1 MTCVACM
8 IWENRKV
15 FMQHTTVKELPES
28 ERPYERFLALG
39 AEALSDAELLS
50 IILKTGTKE
59 LTALDIARQLLSEC
73 HGNLLNLYEFS
84 YEELMEHKGI
94 GPVKAIQLKA
104 VAELSKRIARTD
116 NSDKLELNKPE
127 TVAGYYMETLRH
139 QKREVVMAAF
149 FDAKCHFLGDSVI
162 ATGGSDSACVAVS
175 ALFQEALKR
184 HAVQMI
190 VLHNHPSGNLTPS
203 EEDIKTTERIAVC
216 GRVLGIPVVDHII
229 CAEHGYISMR
239 SYGYEH
245 LFNDS
250 ENDLNKIRESETP
263 VIRLPEDKDEDY
275 SSLKISREVNGKE
288 MEIPL
293 TRDELSEA
301 FFEQQ
306 RIWDESYVRNYL
318 NDLRKDKEKRL
329 EFKSQNGIGINSI
342 LKSDKTISR
351 ISAEMRRKAD
361 KYGMSDYE
369 ALEEAVQEE
378 AAELER
384 RRKEKS
390 RER

>member
-1 MTCVACM
+1 MNKKDFDLVGVRLVPERKLYSEKEIVCSSDAVALLS
-8 IWENRKV
+8 
-15 FMQHTTVKELPES
+15 KELGEHDR
-28 ERPYERFLALG
+28 EVFCVLH
-39 AEALSDAELLS
+39 LSPRGLPLS
-50 IILKTGTKE
+50 ASITSMGE
-59 LTALDIARQLLSEC
+59 LTS
-73 HGNLLNLYEFS
+73 
-84 YEELMEHKGI
+84 
-94 GPVKAIQLKA
+94 
-104 VAELSKRIARTD
+104 
-116 NSDKLELNKPE
+116 
-127 TVAGYYMETLRH
+127 TLVH
-139 QKREVVMAAF
+139 PREVFKSAVLSSAAGIM
-149 FDAKCHFLGDSVI
+149 L
-162 ATGGSDSACVAVS
+162 
-175 ALFQEALKR
+175 
-184 HAVQMI
+184 
-190 VLHNHPSGNLTPS
+190 LHNHPSGNLTPS

-263 VIRLPEDKDEDY
+263 EIRLPEDKDEDY

-288 MEIPL
+288 MDIPL

-318 NDLRKDKEKRL
+318 SDRSTDRERRL
-329 EFKSQNGIGINSI
+329 EFKAQHGVDVDF
-342 LKSDKTISR
+342 LMKYDKIISE
-351 ISAEMRRKAD
+351 IAAEMRRKAD

-369 ALEEAVQEE
+369 ALEEAIQEE
-378 AAELER
+378 AVELAR
-384 RRKEKS
+384 RRKEKA

>member
-1 MTCVACM
+1 MNKKDFDLVGVRLVPERKLYSEKEIVCSSDAVALLS
-8 IWENRKV
+8 
-15 FMQHTTVKELPES
+15 KELGEHDR
-28 ERPYERFLALG
+28 EVFCVLH
-39 AEALSDAELLS
+39 LSPRGLPLS
-50 IILKTGTKE
+50 ASITSMGE
-59 LTALDIARQLLSEC
+59 LTS
-73 HGNLLNLYEFS
+73 
-84 YEELMEHKGI
+84 
-94 GPVKAIQLKA
+94 
-104 VAELSKRIARTD
+104 
-116 NSDKLELNKPE
+116 
-127 TVAGYYMETLRH
+127 TLVH
-139 QKREVVMAAF
+139 PREVFKSAVLSSAA
-149 FDAKCHFLGDSVI
+149 G
-162 ATGGSDSACVAVS
+162 
-175 ALFQEALKR
+175 
-184 HAVQMI
+184 I
-190 VLHNHPSGNLTPS
+190 VLIHNHPSGNLTPS

-288 MEIPL
+288 MDIPL

-318 NDLRKDKEKRL
+318 SDRSTDRERRL
-329 EFKSQNGIGINSI
+329 EFKAQHGVDVDF
-342 LKSDKTISR
+342 LMKYDKIISE
-351 ISAEMRRKAD
+351 IAAEMRRKAD

-369 ALEEAVQEE
+369 ALEEAIQEE
-378 AAELER
+378 AVELAR
-384 RRKEKS
+384 RRKEKA

>member
-1 MTCVACM
+1 MNKKDFDLVGVRLVPERKLYSEKEIVCSSDAVALL
-8 IWENRKV
+8 I
-15 FMQHTTVKELPES
+15 KELGEHDR
-28 ERPYERFLALG
+28 EVFCVLH
-39 AEALSDAELLS
+39 LSPRGLPLS
-50 IILKTGTKE
+50 ASITSMGE
-59 LTALDIARQLLSEC
+59 LTS
-73 HGNLLNLYEFS
+73 
-84 YEELMEHKGI
+84 
-94 GPVKAIQLKA
+94 
-104 VAELSKRIARTD
+104 
-116 NSDKLELNKPE
+116 
-127 TVAGYYMETLRH
+127 TLVH
-139 QKREVVMAAF
+139 PREVFKSAVLSSAAGIM
-149 FDAKCHFLGDSVI
+149 L
-162 ATGGSDSACVAVS
+162 
-175 ALFQEALKR
+175 
-184 HAVQMI
+184 
-190 VLHNHPSGNLTPS
+190 LHNHPSGNLTPS

-250 ENDLNKIRESETP
+250 GNDLNKIRESETP

-275 SSLKISREVNGKE
+275 SSLKISREVNGEE

-318 NDLRKDKEKRL
+318 SDRSTDKERRL
-329 EFKSQNGIGINSI
+329 EFKAQHGVDVDFLMKYDKIISGIA
-342 LKSDKTISR
+342 
-351 ISAEMRRKAD
+351 AEMRRKAD

-369 ALEEAVQEE
+369 ALEEAIQEE
-378 AAELER
+378 AVELAR
-384 RRKEKS
+384 RRKEKA

>member
-1 MTCVACM
+1 MNKKDFDLVGVRLVPERKLYSEKEIVCSSDAVALLS
-8 IWENRKV
+8 
-15 FMQHTTVKELPES
+15 KELGDHDREV
-28 ERPYERFLALG
+28 FCVLH
-39 AEALSDAELLS
+39 LSPRGLPLS
-50 IILKTGTKE
+50 ASITSMGE
-59 LTALDIARQLLSEC
+59 LTS
-73 HGNLLNLYEFS
+73 
-84 YEELMEHKGI
+84 
-94 GPVKAIQLKA
+94 
-104 VAELSKRIARTD
+104 
-116 NSDKLELNKPE
+116 
-127 TVAGYYMETLRH
+127 TLVH
-139 QKREVVMAAF
+139 PREVFKSAVLSSAA
-149 FDAKCHFLGDSVI
+149 G
-162 ATGGSDSACVAVS
+162 
-175 ALFQEALKR
+175 
-184 HAVQMI
+184 I
-190 VLHNHPSGNLTPS
+190 VLLHNHPSGSLTPS

-263 VIRLPEDKDEDY
+263 AIRLPEDKDEDY

-288 MEIPL
+288 MDIPL

-318 NDLRKDKEKRL
+318 SDRSTDRERRL
-329 EFKSQNGIGINSI
+329 EFKAQHGVDVDFLMKYDKIISGIA
-342 LKSDKTISR
+342 
-351 ISAEMRRKAD
+351 AEMRRKAD

-369 ALEEAVQEE
+369 ALEEAIQEE
-378 AAELER
+378 AVELAR
-384 RRKEKS
+384 RRKEKA

>member
-1 MTCVACM
+1 MNKKDFDLVGVRLVPERKLYSEKEIVCSEDAVALLS
-8 IWENRKV
+8 
-15 FMQHTTVKELPES
+15 KELGEHDR
-28 ERPYERFLALG
+28 EVFCVLH
-39 AEALSDAELLS
+39 LSPRGLPLS
-50 IILKTGTKE
+50 ASITSMGE
-59 LTALDIARQLLSEC
+59 LTS
-73 HGNLLNLYEFS
+73 
-84 YEELMEHKGI
+84 
-94 GPVKAIQLKA
+94 
-104 VAELSKRIARTD
+104 
-116 NSDKLELNKPE
+116 
-127 TVAGYYMETLRH
+127 TLVH
-139 QKREVVMAAF
+139 PREVFKSAVLSSAA
-149 FDAKCHFLGDSVI
+149 G
-162 ATGGSDSACVAVS
+162 
-175 ALFQEALKR
+175 
-184 HAVQMI
+184 I
-190 VLHNHPSGNLTPS
+190 VLLHNHPSGNLTPS
-203 EEDIKTTERIAVC
+203 EEDINTTERIAVC

-318 NDLRKDKEKRL
+318 SDRSTDKERRL
-329 EFKSQNGIGINSI
+329 EFKAQHGVDVDFLMKYDKIISGIA
-342 LKSDKTISR
+342 
-351 ISAEMRRKAD
+351 AEMRRKAD

-369 ALEEAVQEE
+369 ALEEAIKEE
-378 AAELER
+378 AVELAR
-384 RRKEKS
+384 RRKEKA

>member
-1 MTCVACM
+1 MNKKDFDLVGVRLVPERKLYSEKEIVCSSDAVALLS
-8 IWENRKV
+8 
-15 FMQHTTVKELPES
+15 KELGEHDR
-28 ERPYERFLALG
+28 EVFCVLH
-39 AEALSDAELLS
+39 LSPRGLPLS
-50 IILKTGTKE
+50 ASITSMGE
-59 LTALDIARQLLSEC
+59 LTS
-73 HGNLLNLYEFS
+73 
-84 YEELMEHKGI
+84 
-94 GPVKAIQLKA
+94 
-104 VAELSKRIARTD
+104 
-116 NSDKLELNKPE
+116 
-127 TVAGYYMETLRH
+127 TLVH
-139 QKREVVMAAF
+139 PREVFKSAVLSSAA
-149 FDAKCHFLGDSVI
+149 G
-162 ATGGSDSACVAVS
+162 
-175 ALFQEALKR
+175 
-184 HAVQMI
+184 I
-190 VLHNHPSGNLTPS
+190 VLLHNHPSGNLTPS

-263 VIRLPEDKDEDY
+263 VIRLPEDKDGDY

-288 MEIPL
+288 MDIPL

-318 NDLRKDKEKRL
+318 SDRSTDRERRL
-329 EFKSQNGIGINSI
+329 EFKAQHGVDVDF
-342 LKSDKTISR
+342 LMKYDKIISE
-351 ISAEMRRKAD
+351 IAAEMRRKAD

-369 ALEEAVQEE
+369 ALEEAIQEE
-378 AAELER
+378 AVELAR
-384 RRKEKS
+384 RRKEKA

>member
-1 MTCVACM
+1 MNKKDFDLVGVRLVPERKLYSEKEIVCSSDAVALLS
-8 IWENRKV
+8 
-15 FMQHTTVKELPES
+15 KELGEHDR
-28 ERPYERFLALG
+28 EVFCVLH
-39 AEALSDAELLS
+39 LSPRGLPLS
-50 IILKTGTKE
+50 ASITSMGE
-59 LTALDIARQLLSEC
+59 LTS
-73 HGNLLNLYEFS
+73 
-84 YEELMEHKGI
+84 
-94 GPVKAIQLKA
+94 
-104 VAELSKRIARTD
+104 
-116 NSDKLELNKPE
+116 
-127 TVAGYYMETLRH
+127 TLVH
-139 QKREVVMAAF
+139 SREVFKSAVLSSAA
-149 FDAKCHFLGDSVI
+149 G
-162 ATGGSDSACVAVS
+162 
-175 ALFQEALKR
+175 
-184 HAVQMI
+184 I
-190 VLHNHPSGNLTPS
+190 VLLHNHPSGSLTPS

-216 GRVLGIPVVDHII
+216 GRVLGIPVLDHII

-288 MEIPL
+288 MDIPL

-318 NDLRKDKEKRL
+318 SDRSTDRERRL
-329 EFKSQNGIGINSI
+329 EFKAQHGVDVDF
-342 LKSDKTISR
+342 LMKYDKIISE
-351 ISAEMRRKAD
+351 IAAEMRRKAD

-369 ALEEAVQEE
+369 ALEEAIQEE
-378 AAELER
+378 AVELAR
-384 RRKEKS
+384 RRKEKA

>member
-1 MTCVACM
+1 MNKKDFDLVGVRLVPERKLYSEKEIVCSSDAVALLS
-8 IWENRKV
+8 
-15 FMQHTTVKELPES
+15 KELGEHDR
-28 ERPYERFLALG
+28 EVFCVLH
-39 AEALSDAELLS
+39 LSPRGLPLS
-50 IILKTGTKE
+50 ASITSMGE
-59 LTALDIARQLLSEC
+59 LTS
-73 HGNLLNLYEFS
+73 
-84 YEELMEHKGI
+84 
-94 GPVKAIQLKA
+94 
-104 VAELSKRIARTD
+104 
-116 NSDKLELNKPE
+116 
-127 TVAGYYMETLRH
+127 TLVH
-139 QKREVVMAAF
+139 PREVFKSAVLSSAAGIM
-149 FDAKCHFLGDSVI
+149 L
-162 ATGGSDSACVAVS
+162 
-175 ALFQEALKR
+175 
-184 HAVQMI
+184 
-190 VLHNHPSGNLTPS
+190 LHNHPSGNLTPS

-288 MEIPL
+288 MDIPL

-318 NDLRKDKEKRL
+318 SDRSTDKERRL
-329 EFKSQNGIGINSI
+329 EFKAQHGVDVDFLMKYDKIISGIA
-342 LKSDKTISR
+342 
-351 ISAEMRRKAD
+351 AEMRRKAD

-369 ALEEAVQEE
+369 ALEEAIQEE
-378 AAELER
+378 AVELAR
-384 RRKEKS
+384 RRKEKA

>member
-1 MTCVACM
+1 MNKKDFDLVGVRLVPERKLYSEKEIVCSSDAVALLS
-8 IWENRKV
+8 
-15 FMQHTTVKELPES
+15 KELGEHDR
-28 ERPYERFLALG
+28 EVFCVLH
-39 AEALSDAELLS
+39 LSPRGLPLS
-50 IILKTGTKE
+50 ASITSMGE
-59 LTALDIARQLLSEC
+59 LTS
-73 HGNLLNLYEFS
+73 
-84 YEELMEHKGI
+84 
-94 GPVKAIQLKA
+94 
-104 VAELSKRIARTD
+104 
-116 NSDKLELNKPE
+116 
-127 TVAGYYMETLRH
+127 TLVH
-139 QKREVVMAAF
+139 PREVFKSAVLSSAAGIM
-149 FDAKCHFLGDSVI
+149 L
-162 ATGGSDSACVAVS
+162 
-175 ALFQEALKR
+175 
-184 HAVQMI
+184 
-190 VLHNHPSGNLTPS
+190 LHNHPSGNLTPS

-288 MEIPL
+288 MDIPL

-318 NDLRKDKEKRL
+318 SDRSTDRERRL
-329 EFKSQNGIGINSI
+329 EFKAQHGVDVDF
-342 LKSDKTISR
+342 LMKYDKIISE
-351 ISAEMRRKAD
+351 IAAEMRRKAD

-369 ALEEAVQEE
+369 ALEEAIQEE
-378 AAELER
+378 AVELAR
-384 RRKEKS
+384 RRKEKA

>member
-1 MTCVACM
+1 MNKKDFDLVGVRLVPERKLYSEKEIVCSSDAVALLS
-8 IWENRKV
+8 
-15 FMQHTTVKELPES
+15 KELGEHDR
-28 ERPYERFLALG
+28 EVFCVLH
-39 AEALSDAELLS
+39 LSPRGLPLS
-50 IILKTGTKE
+50 ASITSMGE
-59 LTALDIARQLLSEC
+59 LTS
-73 HGNLLNLYEFS
+73 
-84 YEELMEHKGI
+84 
-94 GPVKAIQLKA
+94 
-104 VAELSKRIARTD
+104 
-116 NSDKLELNKPE
+116 
-127 TVAGYYMETLRH
+127 TLVH
-139 QKREVVMAAF
+139 PREVFKSAVLSSAA
-149 FDAKCHFLGDSVI
+149 G
-162 ATGGSDSACVAVS
+162 
-175 ALFQEALKR
+175 
-184 HAVQMI
+184 I
-190 VLHNHPSGNLTPS
+190 VLLHNHPSGNLTPS

-263 VIRLPEDKDEDY
+263 EIRLPEDKDEDY
-275 SSLKISREVNGKE
+275 SSLKISREINGKE

-318 NDLRKDKEKRL
+318 SDRSTDKERRL
-329 EFKSQNGIGINSI
+329 EFKAQHGVDVDFLMKYDKIISGIA
-342 LKSDKTISR
+342 
-351 ISAEMRRKAD
+351 AEMRRKAD

-369 ALEEAVQEE
+369 ALEEAIKEE
-378 AAELER
+378 AVELAR
-384 RRKEKS
+384 RRKEKA

>member
-1 MTCVACM
+1 MNKKDFDLVGVRLVPERKLYSEKEIVCSSDAVALLS
-8 IWENRKV
+8 
-15 FMQHTTVKELPES
+15 KELGEHDR
-28 ERPYERFLALG
+28 EVFCVLH
-39 AEALSDAELLS
+39 LSPRGLPLS
-50 IILKTGTKE
+50 ASITSMGE
-59 LTALDIARQLLSEC
+59 LTS
-73 HGNLLNLYEFS
+73 
-84 YEELMEHKGI
+84 
-94 GPVKAIQLKA
+94 
-104 VAELSKRIARTD
+104 
-116 NSDKLELNKPE
+116 
-127 TVAGYYMETLRH
+127 TLVH
-139 QKREVVMAAF
+139 PREVFKSAVLSSAA
-149 FDAKCHFLGDSVI
+149 G
-162 ATGGSDSACVAVS
+162 
-175 ALFQEALKR
+175 
-184 HAVQMI
+184 I
-190 VLHNHPSGNLTPS
+190 VLLHNHPSGSLTPS

-250 ENDLNKIRESETP
+250 ENDLNKIRESEAP

-288 MEIPL
+288 MDIPL

-318 NDLRKDKEKRL
+318 SDRSTDKERRL
-329 EFKSQNGIGINSI
+329 EFKAQHGVDVDF
-342 LKSDKTISR
+342 LMKYDKIISE
-351 ISAEMRRKAD
+351 IAAEMRRKAD

-369 ALEEAVQEE
+369 ALEEAIQEE
-378 AAELER
+378 AVELAR
-384 RRKEKS
+384 RRKEKA

>member
-1 MTCVACM
+1 MNKKDFDLVGVRLVPERKLYSEKEIVCSSDAVALLS
-8 IWENRKV
+8 
-15 FMQHTTVKELPES
+15 KELGEHDR
-28 ERPYERFLALG
+28 EVFCVLH
-39 AEALSDAELLS
+39 LSPRGLPLS
-50 IILKTGTKE
+50 ASITSMGE
-59 LTALDIARQLLSEC
+59 LTS
-73 HGNLLNLYEFS
+73 
-84 YEELMEHKGI
+84 
-94 GPVKAIQLKA
+94 
-104 VAELSKRIARTD
+104 
-116 NSDKLELNKPE
+116 
-127 TVAGYYMETLRH
+127 TLVH
-139 QKREVVMAAF
+139 PREVFKSAVLSSAAGIM
-149 FDAKCHFLGDSVI
+149 L
-162 ATGGSDSACVAVS
+162 
-175 ALFQEALKR
+175 
-184 HAVQMI
+184 
-190 VLHNHPSGNLTPS
+190 LHNHPSGNLTPS

-275 SSLKISREVNGKE
+275 SSLKISREINGKE

-306 RIWDESYVRNYL
+306 RIWDESYVRNYMS
-318 NDLRKDKEKRL
+318 DRSTDKERRL
-329 EFKSQNGIGINSI
+329 EFKAQHGVDVDFLMKYDKIISGIA
-342 LKSDKTISR
+342 
-351 ISAEMRRKAD
+351 AEMRRKAD

-369 ALEEAVQEE
+369 ALEEAIQEE
-378 AAELER
+378 AVELAR
-384 RRKEKS
+384 RRKEKA

>member
-1 MTCVACM
+1 MNKKDFDLVGVRLVPERKLYSEKEIVCSSDAVALLS
-8 IWENRKV
+8 
-15 FMQHTTVKELPES
+15 KELGEHDR
-28 ERPYERFLALG
+28 EVFCVLH
-39 AEALSDAELLS
+39 LSPRGLPLS
-50 IILKTGTKE
+50 ASITSMGE
-59 LTALDIARQLLSEC
+59 LTS
-73 HGNLLNLYEFS
+73 
-84 YEELMEHKGI
+84 
-94 GPVKAIQLKA
+94 
-104 VAELSKRIARTD
+104 
-116 NSDKLELNKPE
+116 
-127 TVAGYYMETLRH
+127 TLVH
-139 QKREVVMAAF
+139 PREVFKSAVLSSAAGIM
-149 FDAKCHFLGDSVI
+149 L
-162 ATGGSDSACVAVS
+162 
-175 ALFQEALKR
+175 
-184 HAVQMI
+184 
-190 VLHNHPSGNLTPS
+190 LHNHPSGNLTPS

-250 ENDLNKIRESETP
+250 GNDLNKIRESETP

-288 MEIPL
+288 MDIPL

-318 NDLRKDKEKRL
+318 SDRSTDKERRL
-329 EFKSQNGIGINSI
+329 EFKAQHGVDVDFLMKYDKIISGIA
-342 LKSDKTISR
+342 
-351 ISAEMRRKAD
+351 AEMRRKAD

-369 ALEEAVQEE
+369 ALEEAIQEE
-378 AAELER
+378 AVELAR
-384 RRKEKS
+384 RRKEKA

>member
-1 MTCVACM
+1 MNKKDFDLVGVRLVPERKLYSEKEIVCSSDAVALLS
-8 IWENRKV
+8 
-15 FMQHTTVKELPES
+15 KELGEHDR
-28 ERPYERFLALG
+28 EVFCVLH
-39 AEALSDAELLS
+39 LSPRGLPLS
-50 IILKTGTKE
+50 ASITSMGE
-59 LTALDIARQLLSEC
+59 LTS
-73 HGNLLNLYEFS
+73 
-84 YEELMEHKGI
+84 
-94 GPVKAIQLKA
+94 
-104 VAELSKRIARTD
+104 
-116 NSDKLELNKPE
+116 
-127 TVAGYYMETLRH
+127 TLVH
-139 QKREVVMAAF
+139 PREVFKSAVLSSAA
-149 FDAKCHFLGDSVI
+149 G
-162 ATGGSDSACVAVS
+162 
-175 ALFQEALKR
+175 
-184 HAVQMI
+184 I
-190 VLHNHPSGNLTPS
+190 VLLHNHPSGNLTPS

-275 SSLKISREVNGKE
+275 SSLNISREVNGKE
-288 MEIPL
+288 MDIPL

-318 NDLRKDKEKRL
+318 SDRSTDKERRL
-329 EFKSQNGIGINSI
+329 EFKAQHGVDVDFLMKYDKIISGIA
-342 LKSDKTISR
+342 
-351 ISAEMRRKAD
+351 AEMRRKAD

-369 ALEEAVQEE
+369 ALEEAIQEE
-378 AAELER
+378 AVELAR
-384 RRKEKS
+384 RRKEKA

>member
-1 MTCVACM
+1 MNKKDFDLVGVRLVPERKLYSEKEIVCSEDAVALLS
-8 IWENRKV
+8 
-15 FMQHTTVKELPES
+15 KELGEHDR
-28 ERPYERFLALG
+28 EVFCVLH
-39 AEALSDAELLS
+39 LSPRGLPLS
-50 IILKTGTKE
+50 ASITSMGE
-59 LTALDIARQLLSEC
+59 LTS
-73 HGNLLNLYEFS
+73 
-84 YEELMEHKGI
+84 
-94 GPVKAIQLKA
+94 
-104 VAELSKRIARTD
+104 
-116 NSDKLELNKPE
+116 
-127 TVAGYYMETLRH
+127 TLVH
-139 QKREVVMAAF
+139 PREVFKSAVLSSAAGIM
-149 FDAKCHFLGDSVI
+149 L
-162 ATGGSDSACVAVS
+162 
-175 ALFQEALKR
+175 
-184 HAVQMI
+184 
-190 VLHNHPSGNLTPS
+190 LHNHPSGNLTPS

-263 VIRLPEDKDEDY
+263 EIRLPEDKNEDY
-275 SSLKISREVNGKE
+275 SSLKISREINGKE

-318 NDLRKDKEKRL
+318 SDRSTDRGRRL
-329 EFKSQNGIGINSI
+329 EFKSQNGVDAGS
-342 LKSDKTISR
+342 LMKSDKIISG
-351 ISAEMRRKAD
+351 IAAEMRRKAD

-369 ALEEAVQEE
+369 ALEEAIQEK
-378 AAELER
+378 AIELAR
-384 RRKEKS
+384 KKKEKA

>member
-1 MTCVACM
+1 MNKKDFDLVGVRLVPERKLYSEKEIVCSSDAVALLS
-8 IWENRKV
+8 
-15 FMQHTTVKELPES
+15 KELGEHDR
-28 ERPYERFLALG
+28 EVFCVLH
-39 AEALSDAELLS
+39 LSPRGLPLS
-50 IILKTGTKE
+50 ASITSMGE
-59 LTALDIARQLLSEC
+59 LTS
-73 HGNLLNLYEFS
+73 
-84 YEELMEHKGI
+84 
-94 GPVKAIQLKA
+94 
-104 VAELSKRIARTD
+104 
-116 NSDKLELNKPE
+116 
-127 TVAGYYMETLRH
+127 TLVH
-139 QKREVVMAAF
+139 PREVFKSAVLSSAAGIM
-149 FDAKCHFLGDSVI
+149 L
-162 ATGGSDSACVAVS
+162 
-175 ALFQEALKR
+175 
-184 HAVQMI
+184 
-190 VLHNHPSGNLTPS
+190 LHNHPSGNLTPS

-288 MEIPL
+288 MDIPL

-318 NDLRKDKEKRL
+318 SDRSTDKERRL
-329 EFKSQNGIGINSI
+329 EFKAQHGVDVDF
-342 LKSDKTISR
+342 LMKYDKIISE
-351 ISAEMRRKAD
+351 IAAEMRRKAD

-369 ALEEAVQEE
+369 ALEEAIQEE
-378 AAELER
+378 AVELAR
-384 RRKEKS
+384 RRKEKA

>member
-1 MTCVACM
+1 MNKKDFDLVGVRLVPERKLYSEKEIVCSSDAVALLS
-8 IWENRKV
+8 
-15 FMQHTTVKELPES
+15 KELGEHDR
-28 ERPYERFLALG
+28 EVFCVLH
-39 AEALSDAELLS
+39 LSPRGLPLS
-50 IILKTGTKE
+50 ASITSMGE
-59 LTALDIARQLLSEC
+59 LTS
-73 HGNLLNLYEFS
+73 
-84 YEELMEHKGI
+84 
-94 GPVKAIQLKA
+94 
-104 VAELSKRIARTD
+104 
-116 NSDKLELNKPE
+116 
-127 TVAGYYMETLRH
+127 TLVH
-139 QKREVVMAAF
+139 PREVFKSAVLSSAAGIM
-149 FDAKCHFLGDSVI
+149 L
-162 ATGGSDSACVAVS
+162 
-175 ALFQEALKR
+175 
-184 HAVQMI
+184 
-190 VLHNHPSGNLTPS
+190 LHNHPSGNLTPS
-203 EEDIKTTERIAVC
+203 EEDINTTERIAVC

-288 MEIPL
+288 MDIPL

-318 NDLRKDKEKRL
+318 SDRSTDKERRL
-329 EFKSQNGIGINSI
+329 EFKAQHGVDVDFLMKYDKIISGIA
-342 LKSDKTISR
+342 
-351 ISAEMRRKAD
+351 AEMRRKAD

-369 ALEEAVQEE
+369 ALEEAIQEE
-378 AAELER
+378 AVELAR
-384 RRKEKS
+384 RRKEKA

>member
-1 MTCVACM
+1 MLHLSP
-8 IWENRKV
+8 RG
-15 FMQHTTVKELPES
+15 LP
-28 ERPYERFLALG
+28 
-39 AEALSDAELLS
+39 LSAS
-50 IILKTGTKE
+50 ITSMGE
-59 LTALDIARQLLSEC
+59 LTS
-73 HGNLLNLYEFS
+73 
-84 YEELMEHKGI
+84 
-94 GPVKAIQLKA
+94 
-104 VAELSKRIARTD
+104 
-116 NSDKLELNKPE
+116 
-127 TVAGYYMETLRH
+127 TLVH
-139 QKREVVMAAF
+139 PREVFKSAVLSSAA
-149 FDAKCHFLGDSVI
+149 G
-162 ATGGSDSACVAVS
+162 
-175 ALFQEALKR
+175 
-184 HAVQMI
+184 I
-190 VLHNHPSGNLTPS
+190 VLLHNHPSGNLTPS

-288 MEIPL
+288 MDIPL

-318 NDLRKDKEKRL
+318 SDRSTDKERRL
-329 EFKSQNGIGINSI
+329 EFKAQHGVDVDFLMKYDKIISGIA
-342 LKSDKTISR
+342 
-351 ISAEMRRKAD
+351 AEMRRKAD

-369 ALEEAVQEE
+369 ALEEAIKEE
-378 AAELER
+378 AVELAR
-384 RRKEKS
+384 RRKEKA

>member
-1 MTCVACM
+1 MNKKDFDLVGVRLVPERKLYSEKEIVCSSDAVALLS
-8 IWENRKV
+8 
-15 FMQHTTVKELPES
+15 KELGEHDR
-28 ERPYERFLALG
+28 EVFCVLH
-39 AEALSDAELLS
+39 LSPRGLPLS
-50 IILKTGTKE
+50 ASITSMGE
-59 LTALDIARQLLSEC
+59 LTS
-73 HGNLLNLYEFS
+73 
-84 YEELMEHKGI
+84 
-94 GPVKAIQLKA
+94 
-104 VAELSKRIARTD
+104 
-116 NSDKLELNKPE
+116 
-127 TVAGYYMETLRH
+127 TLVH
-139 QKREVVMAAF
+139 PREVFKSAVLSSAA
-149 FDAKCHFLGDSVI
+149 G
-162 ATGGSDSACVAVS
+162 
-175 ALFQEALKR
+175 
-184 HAVQMI
+184 I
-190 VLHNHPSGNLTPS
+190 VLLHNHPSGNLTPS

-288 MEIPL
+288 MDIPL

-306 RIWDESYVRNYL
+306 RIWDESHVRNYL
-318 NDLRKDKEKRL
+318 SDRSTDKERRL
-329 EFKSQNGIGINSI
+329 EFKARHGVDVDFLMKYDKIISGIA
-342 LKSDKTISR
+342 
-351 ISAEMRRKAD
+351 AEMRRKAD

-369 ALEEAVQEE
+369 ALEEAIQEE
-378 AAELER
+378 AVELAR
-384 RRKEKS
+384 RRKEKA

>member
-1 MTCVACM
+1 MNKKDFDLVGVRLVPERKLYSEKEIVCSSDAVALLS
-8 IWENRKV
+8 
-15 FMQHTTVKELPES
+15 KELGEHDR
-28 ERPYERFLALG
+28 EVFCVLH
-39 AEALSDAELLS
+39 LSPRGLPLS
-50 IILKTGTKE
+50 ASITSMGE
-59 LTALDIARQLLSEC
+59 LTS
-73 HGNLLNLYEFS
+73 
-84 YEELMEHKGI
+84 
-94 GPVKAIQLKA
+94 
-104 VAELSKRIARTD
+104 
-116 NSDKLELNKPE
+116 
-127 TVAGYYMETLRH
+127 TLVH
-139 QKREVVMAAF
+139 PREVFKSAVLSSAA
-149 FDAKCHFLGDSVI
+149 G
-162 ATGGSDSACVAVS
+162 
-175 ALFQEALKR
+175 
-184 HAVQMI
+184 I
-190 VLHNHPSGNLTPS
+190 VLLHNHPSGSLTPS

-275 SSLKISREVNGKE
+275 SSLNISREVNGKE

-306 RIWDESYVRNYL
+306 RIWDESYVRNYMS
-318 NDLRKDKEKRL
+318 DRSTDKERRL
-329 EFKSQNGIGINSI
+329 EFKAQHGVDVDFLMKYDKIISGIA
-342 LKSDKTISR
+342 
-351 ISAEMRRKAD
+351 AEMRRKAD

-369 ALEEAVQEE
+369 ALEEAIQEE
-378 AAELER
+378 AVELAR
-384 RRKEKS
+384 RRKEKA

>member
-1 MTCVACM
+1 MNKKDFDLVGVRLVPERKLYSEKEIVCSSDAVALLS
-8 IWENRKV
+8 
-15 FMQHTTVKELPES
+15 KELGEHDR
-28 ERPYERFLALG
+28 EVFCVLH
-39 AEALSDAELLS
+39 LSPRGLPLS
-50 IILKTGTKE
+50 ASITSMGE
-59 LTALDIARQLLSEC
+59 LTS
-73 HGNLLNLYEFS
+73 
-84 YEELMEHKGI
+84 
-94 GPVKAIQLKA
+94 
-104 VAELSKRIARTD
+104 
-116 NSDKLELNKPE
+116 
-127 TVAGYYMETLRH
+127 TLVH
-139 QKREVVMAAF
+139 PREVFKSAVLSSAA
-149 FDAKCHFLGDSVI
+149 G
-162 ATGGSDSACVAVS
+162 
-175 ALFQEALKR
+175 
-184 HAVQMI
+184 I
-190 VLHNHPSGNLTPS
+190 VLLHNHPSGNLTPS

-318 NDLRKDKEKRL
+318 SDRITDKERRL
-329 EFKSQNGIGINSI
+329 EFKAQHGVDVDFLMKYDKIISGIA
-342 LKSDKTISR
+342 
-351 ISAEMRRKAD
+351 AEMRRKAD

-369 ALEEAVQEE
+369 ALEEAIKEE
-378 AAELER
+378 AVELAR
-384 RRKEKS
+384 RRKEKA

>member
-1 MTCVACM
+1 MNKKDFDLVGVRLVPERKLYSEKEIVRSSDAVALLS
-8 IWENRKV
+8 
-15 FMQHTTVKELPES
+15 KELGEHDR
-28 ERPYERFLALG
+28 EVFCVLH
-39 AEALSDAELLS
+39 LSPKGLHLS
-50 IILKTGTKE
+50 ASITSMGE
-59 LTALDIARQLLSEC
+59 LTS
-73 HGNLLNLYEFS
+73 
-84 YEELMEHKGI
+84 
-94 GPVKAIQLKA
+94 
-104 VAELSKRIARTD
+104 
-116 NSDKLELNKPE
+116 
-127 TVAGYYMETLRH
+127 TLVH
-139 QKREVVMAAF
+139 PREVFKSAVLSSAA
-149 FDAKCHFLGDSVI
+149 G
-162 ATGGSDSACVAVS
+162 
-175 ALFQEALKR
+175 
-184 HAVQMI
+184 I
-190 VLHNHPSGNLTPS
+190 VLLHNHPSGNLTPS

-288 MEIPL
+288 MDIPL

-318 NDLRKDKEKRL
+318 SDRSTDKERRL
-329 EFKSQNGIGINSI
+329 EFKAQHGVDVDFLMKYDKIISGIAA
-342 LKSDKTISR
+342 K
-351 ISAEMRRKAD
+351 MRRKAD
-361 KYGMSDYE
+361 KYGMSDYK
-369 ALEEAVQEE
+369 ALEEAIQEE
-378 AAELER
+378 AVELAR
-384 RRKEKS
+384 RRKEKA